1 MKKFLSILF
10 LAFALIFV
18 TGVSCEDPKP
28 ACEQDNTCTVTI
40 KNNTSISLWVD
51 CTEGSDEYNA
61 ERRIMPG
68 SSTTYTVSA
77 GSLTVWAASD
87 ANRNANKWNY
97 SDINVDACEAFTF
110 TWNSG
115 KGAEGVSFNDDE
127 NYGFPKRK

>member
-1 MKKFLSILF
+1 
-10 LAFALIFV
+10 
-18 TGVSCEDPKP
+18 VSCEEEKP
-28 ACEQDNTCTVTI
+28 ACEQNNTCTVKI

-51 CTEGSDEYNA
+51 CTEGDSEYND

-68 SSTTYTVSA
+68 STTTYTVSA
-77 GSLTVWAASD
+77 GNLTVWAASD
-87 ANRNANKWNY
+87 VNRNANKWNY
-97 SDINVDACEAFTF
+97 DDIYVDACEAFTF